1 MTSGCRTGAQ
11 LFRNRTSH
19 DEKHQKRLP
28 VRAFPLAMAR
38 FGGDEPPSEPGGSSA
53 PPGVFD
59 LSDSG
64 LREFPAKGAVKD
76 LRYARELDL
85 QGNALTVLPEGR
97 LPRLEWLE
105 SLALTGNRLARFP
118 DDLARCNRLRTIF
131 AGANDIVDPAPAFE
145 APVLLHLGLA
155 HNRVARLPP
164 ADVCAGAETLVSFDL
179 AANALCG
186 LRETLESLAAMPS
199 LRALVLRENPLALEP
214 GYRLAV
220 LKKLPLLRTLDERE
234 VSREERAAAAARAD
248 ADPADAPTT
257 VRFEVRVDALEVEPD
272 PPAAVEAEPAVG
284 GENAGADGEDAA
296 AAGDETA
303 ALDDAGGDGL
313 ENGEENGDGDGEASA
328 PKDECEFWVRVRLP
342 EETLETSR
350 IKRAPPVAEVGD
362 DAGDEPAAGAD
373 GDGDGDGDGDA
384 PDMPGPFFAARVD
397 VAVSAATRDAFYG
410 GLVFELWRRE
420 PFVPEADAES
430 DAEPESHSVGA
441 AGTGDTESAEGKP
454 EGAAEASSD
463 ARAEDETALPSAR
476 REDPNEPAG
485 EEVSD
490 PKPREESDERCLED
504 VEPCSERAVTFRE
517 FVVGTATV
525 RLPSFVDGDDDAA
538 SFFFSDRLAFV
549 PKPPLFSSD
558 AGPLVSLEDAPEQN
572 PVGFATVTCTLHVR
586 EEHTDAAEGE
596 GEAGTAEG
604 EAAEGEADAA

>member
-1 MTSGCRTGAQ
+1 
-11 LFRNRTSH
+11 
-19 DEKHQKRLP
+19 
-28 VRAFPLAMAR
+28 MAR

-64 LREFPAKGAVKD
+64 LSEFPAKGAVKD

-131 AGANDIVDPAPAFE
+131 AGANDIVDTAPAFE

-199 LRALVLRENPLALEP
+199 LRALVLRGNPLALEP

-234 VSREERAAAAARAD
+234 VSREERAAAAARVD

-284 GENAGADGEDAA
+284 GEDAGADGEAAA

-303 ALDDAGGDGL
+303 ASDDAGGDGV
-313 ENGEENGDGDGEASA
+313 ENGEENGEASA
-328 PKDECEFWVRVRLP
+328 PKDEREFWVRVRLP
-342 EETLETSR
+342 EEILETPR

-362 DAGDEPAAGAD
+362 AAGDEPAAGAD
-373 GDGDGDGDGDA
+373 GDGDGDGDA
-384 PDMPGPFFAARVD
+384 PEAPGPFFARRVD
-397 VAVSAATRDAFYG
+397 VTVSAATRDAFAG

-430 DAEPESHSVGA
+430 DAEAEGEGVGA
-441 AGTGDTESAEGKP
+441 AGTGDAESAEGKP
-454 EGAAEASSD
+454 EGAEASSD
-463 ARAEDETALPSAR
+463 ARAEDETDLPSAR
-476 REDPNEPAG
+476 REDPELAG

-490 PKPREESDERCLED
+490 PQREEPLRDERASED
-504 VEPCSERAVTFRE
+504 VEPLPSSERAVTFRE

-538 SFFFSDRLAFV
+538 SFSRSDRLAFV
-549 PKPPLFSSD
+549 PKPPLFFFSSDAGAD
-558 AGPLVSLEDAPEQN
+558 AGPLVSLEDAPEQA

-586 EEHTDAAEGE
+586 EERAVAAERE
-596 GEAGTAEG
+596 DEAGTAEG
-604 EAAEGEADAA
+604 EADAA

>member
-1 MTSGCRTGAQ
+1 
-11 LFRNRTSH
+11 
-19 DEKHQKRLP
+19 
-28 VRAFPLAMAR
+28 MAR

-64 LREFPAKGAVKD
+64 LSEFPAKGAVKD

-199 LRALVLRENPLALEP
+199 LRALVLRGNPLALEP

-272 PPAAVEAEPAVG
+272 PPAAVEAEPTVG
-284 GENAGADGEDAA
+284 GEDAGADGEAAA

-303 ALDDAGGDGL
+303 AGDDAGLDGL

-463 ARAEDETALPSAR
+463 ARAEDETDLPSAR
-476 REDPNEPAG
+476 REDPNELAG

-538 SFFFSDRLAFV
+538 SCSRSHRLAFV
-549 PKPPLFSSD
+549 PKPPLFSSDAGAD

-586 EEHTDAAEGE
+586 EEHADAAEGE

-604 EAAEGEADAA
+604 EADAA